1 MMDREEALQDVL
13 EYFKQIRA
21 LLSAVESRLE
31 EIQPQPPP
39 KAEPYRPRRL
49 IVDPMLGTL

>member
-1 MMDREEALQDVL
+1 MDREEALQDVL